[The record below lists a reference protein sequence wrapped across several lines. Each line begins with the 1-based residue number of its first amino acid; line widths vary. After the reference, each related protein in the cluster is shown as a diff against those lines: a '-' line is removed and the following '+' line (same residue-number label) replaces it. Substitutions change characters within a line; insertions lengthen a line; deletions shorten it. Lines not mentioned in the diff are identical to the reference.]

1 MYQQLNQASKSVSV
15 KLGKGLRFQTQ
26 YIYLLLCSGMFVSFL
41 AGLGQKSSPMWIC
54 FAQIETYNNIAR
66 YNLIDTKYSQIAFRS
81 LSDGAQIS
89 PYHRSFG
96 TPGQTKVSGDCQ
108 RETTHEICCLAAEF
122 NQ

>member
-41 AGLGQKSSPMWIC
+41 AGLGQKSSAMWIC

-66 YNLIDTKYSQIAFRS
+66 YNLIDTKYHQMA
-81 LSDGAQIS
+81 L
-89 PYHRSFG
+89 
-96 TPGQTKVSGDCQ
+96 
-108 RETTHEICCLAAEF
+108 
-122 NQ
+122 